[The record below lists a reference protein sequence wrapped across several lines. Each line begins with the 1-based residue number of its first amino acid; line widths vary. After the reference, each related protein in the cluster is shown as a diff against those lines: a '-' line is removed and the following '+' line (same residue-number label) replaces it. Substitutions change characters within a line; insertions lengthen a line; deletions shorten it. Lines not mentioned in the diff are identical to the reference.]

1 MRDNQPMSAPAGR
14 KQRHWHGVH
23 DQWPPLP
30 LETALPGM
38 ILTPKK
44 QNYTITLAKARLII
58 SLILSLGLGRKVDIN
73 LCVSFMITLDVYLGV
88 DLNLKHNDAKY

>member
-1 MRDNQPMSAPAGR
+1 MARSARPVAT
-14 KQRHWHGVH
+14 
-23 DQWPPLP
+23 LP

-44 QNYTITLAKARLII
+44 QDHTITLAKARPII

-73 LCVSFMITLDVYLGV
+73 LSVSFMITLDVYLGV
-88 DLNLKHNDAKY
+88 DLNLKHKHNDAKY